1 MEGLHIQRFPNSEVQ
16 EIEHS
21 LAMTGPGMSGDPFCR
36 AGGGGIQPRFWDDP
50 HLPQGLCPI
59 QGLLSI
65 LVSVEASPA
74 LPPGCGD
81 MQGDCP
87 VLALLF
93 EVLGCT
99 TPEGQEAG
107 RAGRKKEG

>member
-1 MEGLHIQRFPNSEVQ
+1 M
-16 EIEHS
+16 
-21 LAMTGPGMSGDPFCR
+21 
-36 AGGGGIQPRFWDDP
+36 GIRPQFRDDP

-65 LVSVEASPA
+65 LVSVAA
-74 LPPGCGD
+74 LPTLPRAVETCRELD
-81 MQGDCP
+81 LIHLWDCP
-87 VLALLF
+87 ELALLL

-107 RAGRKKEG
+107 STGRKKKG